1 MCGEVITGPLV
12 VVVMIHLS
20 LICSGLVWVVDSG
33 DCSLIGVWV
42 VVCVV
47 GGYGDCE
54 SVVVR
59 ATRVRVGCGVGWVV
73 VNESLVDA
81 LCQ

>member
-1 MCGEVITGPLV
+1 MVV

-20 LICSGLVWVVDSG
+20 LVVLDLVWVVDSG
-33 DCSLIGVWV
+33 DCFDCGLWL
-42 VVCVV
+42 VCVV

-59 ATRVRVGCGVGWVV
+59 ATRVRVGCGVGGGVT
-73 VNESLVDA
+73 SS
-81 LCQ
+81 